1 VTRQPR
7 VLVIDDEAS
16 ARQTTH
22 AQLLPEGYEVELVAS
37 GQEAVDR
44 LDGEP
49 ADLVICDVMMPGL
62 DGFAVCRAFKAH
74 PEWQFV
80 PIILLTAAGARDA
93 VVTGLESGA
102 DQFVTK
108 PIEGPVLRARAR
120 AMMRVRARYHGLRAT
135 GTDRHATVPPAEP
148 SLTERRRQLVD
159 GAGLTGRERE
169 VLELLLLG
177 RTHEDIAL
185 VLGITERTSKFH
197 SANLLAK
204 LGAESRLDL
213 MRLFL

>member
-1 VTRQPR
+1 MTRRPR
-7 VLVIDDEAS
+7 VLVIDDEPS

-22 AQLLPEGYEVELVAS
+22 AQLLPEGYEVQLVGSGVAALELL
-37 GQEAVDR
+37 G
-44 LDGEP
+44 GEP
-49 ADLVICDVMMPGL
+49 ADLIICDVMMPGL
-62 DGFAVCRAFKAH
+62 DGFAVCRAFKTH

-80 PIILLTAAGARDA
+80 PIILLTAAGAPDA
-93 VVTGLESGA
+93 VVSGLESGA

-120 AMMRVRARYHGLRAT
+120 AMLRVRTRYDGLR
-135 GTDRHATVPPAEP
+135 G
-148 SLTERRRQLVD
+148 TERNAALPRPATDKRETIVAE
-159 GAGLTGRERE
+159 AGLTARERE
-169 VLELLLLG
+169 VLDLLLLG

-185 VLGITERTSKFH
+185 VLGISERTSKFH